1 MKKPF
6 ARLTGLLAAY
16 EIDGTRFAEILGSCP
31 RTARSRLKSPENLT
45 LAELA
50 KIRPAGV
57 PAEEIREAITF
68 K

>member
-6 ARLTGLLAAY
+6 ARLAGLLAAY
-16 EIDGTRFAEILGSCP
+16 EIDGTRLAEILGCEA
-31 RTARSRLKSPENLT
+31 RTARSRLKSPENLK
-45 LAELA
+45 LSELA
-50 KIRPAGV
+50 KIRQAGV